1 MDNVGIDYSPQLD
14 EITTLLESVTEGL
27 YQVHSDLTRIFWV
40 IIFAL
45 LCVLFWHS
53 IFKHMS

>member
-14 EITTLLESVTEGL
+14 EITTLLESVEKGL
-27 YQVHSDLTRIFWV
+27 FEIHSDLTRIFWV
-40 IIFAL
+40 IIFAGI
-45 LCVLFWHS
+45 CIIFWHS